1 MNLKKYKEEFLFIF
15 TVIFIIAIWK
25 IAGVFVRMFIDQQSR
40 NNKVIEGIQMSDDE
54 RKKTENIISETDQ
67 ILADANK
74 LIMQN
79 ALNSSEKTNVTNG
92 FAVKKEGFIT
102 INSSTSD
109 KPNKLLTSED
119 YSFQTSE
126 NDMTIN
132 QRNQSATIYDH
143 QYVNKS
149 SFSSSDILTDSSI
162 IMFGNIGK
170 EGLENKDNSK
180 NKNSKEKKVRISSLT
195 DVNMNTLKLRDYYV
209 KSSYNSFNTDD
220 FDYSTIS
227 MDACIHVLSRGCR
240 FIDFEIYSI
249 DNVPVIASSSKNDYS
264 SKKSKNSIP
273 VSEAFEVLG
282 NYAFSSSKC
291 PNPEDPFFIH
301 MRIMSENITMYNN
314 LETVIKQS
322 KSLSRRLL
330 PPKYGMDYGV
340 DGTMKDIGDEPLL
353 DFKNKII
360 LIVDS
365 TNPVYKKTNFYKYVN
380 ISSNT
385 FLLSKKTFF
394 DVKNIADANQYKEAN
409 KKNMALVLPIKAVK
423 PKNEGHNGPYT
434 WGSQFVAMCFQE
446 SARDEKLSA
455 YESMFDAVGFA
466 FILKPKDLRYIPIT
480 IDPPKPPNPNSSFEG
495 KPSEAPGIG
504 ALPPF

>member
-1 MNLKKYKEEFLFIF
+1 MNLKKYKEEIIFIF
-15 TVIFIIAIWK
+15 AVILILASWK
-25 IAGVFVRMFIDQQSR
+25 IAGALIQMFNDQKSR
-40 NNKVIEGIQMSDDE
+40 NNKVTEGIQMSEEE
-54 RKKTENIISETDQ
+54 RKKTENIISDTDQ

-74 LIMQN
+74 LIAQN
-79 ALNSSEKTNVTNG
+79 ALNSSAKTNVTNG
-92 FAVKKEGFIT
+92 FTVEGFIT
-102 INSSTSD
+102 VNTD
-109 KPNKLLTSED
+109 KSGKLLTSED

-143 QYVNKS
+143 QYAHQEP
-149 SFSSSDILTDSSI
+149 FSSSINLTDTNI
-162 IMFGNIGK
+162 NFGNVGK
-170 EGLENKDNSK
+170 EGLENIDDNKNK
-180 NKNSKEKKVRISSLT
+180 NKNSKEKRVRISSLT

-282 NYAFSSSKC
+282 NYAFSSAKC

-385 FLLSKKTFF
+385 FFLSKKTFF
-394 DVKNIADANQYKEAN
+394 DVKNIADANQYKEVN

-434 WGSQFVAMCFQE
+434 WGCQFVAMCFQE

-495 KPSEAPGIG
+495 KPAEAPGIG

>member
-1 MNLKKYKEEFLFIF
+1 MNLKKYKEEIIFIF
-15 TVIFIIAIWK
+15 AVILILASWK
-25 IAGVFVRMFIDQQSR
+25 IAGALIQMFNDQKSR
-40 NNKVIEGIQMSDDE
+40 NNKVTEGIQISEEE

-67 ILADANK
+67 ILADANQ
-74 LIMQN
+74 LIAQN
-79 ALNSSEKTNVTNG
+79 ALNSSAKTNVTNG
-92 FAVKKEGFIT
+92 FTVEGFIT
-102 INSSTSD
+102 VNTD
-109 KPNKLLTSED
+109 KTGKLLTSED

-132 QRNQSATIYDH
+132 QRNHSATIYDH
-143 QYVNKS
+143 QYAHQEP
-149 SFSSSDILTDSSI
+149 FSSSNNLTDTI
-162 IMFGNIGK
+162 INFGNVGK
-170 EGLENKDNSK
+170 EGLENKNDK
-180 NKNSKEKKVRISSLT
+180 KEKTSKEKKVRISSLT

-249 DNVPVIASSSKNDYS
+249 DNVPVIASSSKNDFS

-282 NYAFSSSKC
+282 NYAFSSAKC

-385 FLLSKKTFF
+385 FFLSKKTFF

-409 KKNMALVLPIKAVK
+409 KKNMALVLPMKAVK

-495 KPSEAPGIG
+495 KPAEAPGIG

>member
-1 MNLKKYKEEFLFIF
+1 MNLKKYKEEIIFIF
-15 TVIFIIAIWK
+15 AVILILASWK
-25 IAGVFVRMFIDQQSR
+25 IAGALIQMFNDQKSR
-40 NNKVIEGIQMSDDE
+40 NNKVTEGIQMSEEE

-67 ILADANK
+67 ILADANQ
-74 LIMQN
+74 LIAQN
-79 ALNSSEKTNVTNG
+79 ALNSSAKTNVTNG
-92 FAVKKEGFIT
+92 FTVEGFIT
-102 INSSTSD
+102 VNTD
-109 KPNKLLTSED
+109 KPGKLLTSED

-132 QRNQSATIYDH
+132 QRNHSATIYDH
-143 QYVNKS
+143 QYAHQEP
-149 SFSSSDILTDSSI
+149 FSSSNNLTDTI
-162 IMFGNIGK
+162 INFGNVGK
-170 EGLENKDNSK
+170 EGLENKNDK
-180 NKNSKEKKVRISSLT
+180 KEKTSKEKKVRISSLT

-249 DNVPVIASSSKNDYS
+249 DNVPVIASSSKNDFS

-282 NYAFSSSKC
+282 NYAFSSAKC

-385 FLLSKKTFF
+385 FFLSKKTFF

-409 KKNMALVLPIKAVK
+409 KKNMALVLPMKAVK

-495 KPSEAPGIG
+495 KPAEAPGIG

>member
-1 MNLKKYKEEFLFIF
+1 MNLKKYKEEIIFIF
-15 TVIFIIAIWK
+15 AVILILASWK
-25 IAGVFVRMFIDQQSR
+25 IAGALIQMFNDQKSR
-40 NNKVIEGIQMSDDE
+40 NNKVTEGIQMSEEE

-67 ILADANK
+67 ILADANQ
-74 LIMQN
+74 LIAQN
-79 ALNSSEKTNVTNG
+79 ALNSSAKTNVTNG
-92 FAVKKEGFIT
+92 FTVEGFIT
-102 INSSTSD
+102 VNTD
-109 KPNKLLTSED
+109 KPGKLLTSED

-132 QRNQSATIYDH
+132 QRNHSATIYDH
-143 QYVNKS
+143 QYAHQEP
-149 SFSSSDILTDSSI
+149 FSSSNNLTDTI
-162 IMFGNIGK
+162 INFGNVGK
-170 EGLENKDNSK
+170 EGLENKNDK
-180 NKNSKEKKVRISSLT
+180 KEKTSKEKKVRISSLT

-249 DNVPVIASSSKNDYS
+249 DNVPVIASSSKNDFS

-273 VSEAFEVLG
+273 VTEAFEVLG
-282 NYAFSSSKC
+282 NYAFSSAKC

-385 FLLSKKTFF
+385 FFLSKKTFF

-409 KKNMALVLPIKAVK
+409 KKNMALVLPMKAVK

-495 KPSEAPGIG
+495 KPAEAPGIG